1 MNPGNLFLCG
11 DGRVKL
17 GGLEQHL
24 GVQPLQSK
32 KSREVYDALGISKEG
47 DMWSLGVSLM
57 EMLEGEEYLALLSRE
72 GRDALISEDYR
83 FYLLYWNWP
92 TELCDFVTD
101 LMQKDV
107 NAMMAV
113 SFIPKSDA

>member
-1 MNPGNLFLCG
+1 M
-11 DGRVKL
+11 KL

>member
-1 MNPGNLFLCG
+1 M
-11 DGRVKL
+11 KL

-72 GRDALISEDYR
+72 GVDTLMSDDSR
-83 FYLLYWNWP
+83 FCLLHWNWP

-107 NAMMAV
+107 NAMMTV

>member
-1 MNPGNLFLCG
+1 MNPGNLFLCE

-17 GGLEQHL
+17 GGLEQHVV
-24 GVQPLQSK
+24 VQLFQSK
-32 KSREVYDALGISKEG
+32 KSREVYDALGINKEG

-72 GRDALISEDYR
+72 GVDALMSDDSR
-83 FYLLYWNWP
+83 FCLLHWNWP

-107 NAMMAV
+107 NAMMTV